1 VPAPAEPRDIR
12 RRHRGATR
20 LAVAAAIAALILA
33 ACVGADPG
41 GPATSPAP
49 PATGAAADGCDTT
62 NLPGWPRPGQVTT
75 SGIIPV
81 LASSERLVGESRL
94 LFALVDDEN
103 RPIANEDLQVEIGFF
118 DLCADPATP
127 TEVLAPTF
135 AWGIT
140 GLTGFYAV
148 TPTFDRPGTWGAA
161 VAVVD
166 PATGEATGAK
176 LQFTV
181 AEDGTTP
188 RVGEPAPA
196 VRTPTLAD
204 VGGDVRRISTDPQPE
219 PSFYEM
225 SLDEALAAGE
235 PFLLGF
241 VTPAFCT
248 SAQCGPT
255 IDVVK
260 GAVEQAPIRVV
271 AVEPYELLYEDG
283 RLKPVYRDGSFV
295 PVEAA
300 EVYGIP
306 TEPWMFVVDASG
318 TITSSFEAVV
328 GEQELADAI
337 RAVTAP

>member
-1 VPAPAEPRDIR
+1 M
-12 RRHRGATR
+12 
-20 LAVAAAIAALILA
+20 LAVLALAGCAAATPGSPPPSTDPAQPGSTAAE
-33 ACVGADPG
+33 
-41 GPATSPAP
+41 
-49 PATGAAADGCDTT
+49 CDTT
-62 NLPGWPRPGQVTT
+62 ALPGWPRPGQVTT

-94 LFALVDDEN
+94 LFALVDDQN

-127 TEVLAPTF
+127 TQVLAPTF

-140 GLTGFYAV
+140 GMTGFYAV
-148 TPTFDRPGTWGAA
+148 TPVFDKPGTWGAA

-181 AEDGTTP
+181 ADEGSTP
-188 RVGEPAPA
+188 RVGDPAPS

-204 VGGDVRRISTDPQPE
+204 VGGEVRRISTDPQPE
-219 PSFYEM
+219 PSFYET

-241 VTPAFCT
+241 ITPAFCT

-255 IDVVK
+255 IDVIK
-260 GAVEQAPIRVV
+260 DAVAEAPIRTVV
-271 AVEPYELLYEDG
+271 VEPYELTWDG
-283 RLKPVYRDGSFV
+283 VRLQPVLDNEAFV

-300 EVYGIP
+300 DAYGIP
-306 TEPWMFVVDASG
+306 TEPWLFLVDGEGRVAASY
-318 TITSSFEAVV
+318 EAVV
-328 GEQELADAI
+328 GQQELVDAI
-337 RAVTAP
+337 RSLTD